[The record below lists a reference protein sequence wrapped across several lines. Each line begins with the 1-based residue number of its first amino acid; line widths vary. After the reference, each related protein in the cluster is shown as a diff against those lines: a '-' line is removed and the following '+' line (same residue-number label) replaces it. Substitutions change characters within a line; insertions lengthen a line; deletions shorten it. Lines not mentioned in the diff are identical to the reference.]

1 VSEAQEKNKAL
12 VRRFLEA
19 QDKGDLDAV
28 KEMMAPHFVDHS
40 ALPGQAPNREDYIRD
55 LTDDQ
60 AAFSDF
66 RYIIED
72 QAAEGDKVISR
83 CTISAIHDRGEVLG
97 FTPTGRKIETTY
109 ISIHRIE
116 GDKIAEEW
124 SEGGGLLELTQQ
136 RLEQEIRERERVEQ
150 DLRVARRIQQASL
163 PKEVLTLEG
172 WQITPYY
179 QPAREVGGDFYEFF
193 ELDAGKVGL
202 AVGDATGKGIPAAL
216 AVTAT
221 SSMLRAVA
229 RDSGYSP
236 GEVLERVNETL
247 LARIP
252 SNMFV
257 TCFYA
262 ILEPKSGSLVY
273 ANAGHNL
280 PCCRHEPTGTT
291 TELSA
296 RGMPLGLMA
305 GMGYEEKESVLVP
318 GEGVLFYTDGLIEAH
333 NPQGE
338 MFGTPRLR
346 NLLSA
351 RTEGGGSLRAALIEE
366 LGRFTGAG
374 WEQEDDITLLTLER
388 SASLT

>member
-1 VSEAQEKNKAL
+1 MSEVQEKNKAL
-12 VRRFLEA
+12 LRRFIEA
-19 QDKGDLDAV
+19 RARADLNAME
-28 KEMMAPHFVDHS
+28 EMMAPDFVDHS
-40 ALPGQAPNREDYIRD
+40 ALPGQAPNREGYIRD
-55 LTDDQ
+55 LTEDQ
-60 AAFSDF
+60 VTFSNF

-97 FTPTGRKIETTY
+97 FPPTGRKIETTY

-116 GDKIAEEW
+116 GGKIAEEW
-124 SEGGGLLELTQQ
+124 SEGGGILELTQQ
-136 RLEQEIRERERVEQ
+136 RLEQEIRERERFEQ
-150 DLRVARRIQQASL
+150 ELQVARSIQQASL
-163 PKEVLTLEG
+163 PKELLTLEG
-172 WQITPYY
+172 WQINPYY

-193 ELDAGKVGL
+193 ELEDGKVGL

-252 SNMFV
+252 LNMFV

-262 ILEPKSGSLVY
+262 VLEPKSASLSY
-273 ANAGHNL
+273 ANAGHDL
-280 PCCRHEPTGTT
+280 PYLRRGGDAE
-291 TELSA
+291 ELRA

-305 GMGYEEKESVLVP
+305 GMSYEEKEIELDY
-318 GEGVLFYTDGLIEAH
+318 GEGVVFYTDGLVEAH
-333 NPQGE
+333 DPKGE
-338 MFGTPRLR
+338 MFGFPRLR
-346 NLLSA
+346 KLIAEHGEESSLGDFLLEQLYSFVG
-351 RTEGGGSLRAALIEE
+351 E
-366 LGRFTGAG
+366 G
-374 WEQEDDITLLTLER
+374 WEQEDDITHLTLKR
-388 SASLT
+388 SASLS